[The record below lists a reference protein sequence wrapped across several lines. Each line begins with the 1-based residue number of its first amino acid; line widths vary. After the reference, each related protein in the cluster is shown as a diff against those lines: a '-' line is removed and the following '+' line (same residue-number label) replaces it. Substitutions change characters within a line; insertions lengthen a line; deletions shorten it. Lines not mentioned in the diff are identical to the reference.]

1 VIRNLSMEGRM
12 TVCNLAI
19 EAGARAGLIAADATR
34 LNLPNPQQSKVSSN
48 TQQFAS
54 SSSRVA

>member
-1 VIRNLSMEGRM
+1 MEGRM